1 VTHSIAPL
9 RPQTR
14 VKLMEQFKGLRFGQQ
29 IGLAELAGQYGPS
42 SRELIRRVAKDAV
55 SSGVL
60 EYCGSNERPAW
71 QRLPTPEK
79 TYPKASIRS
88 KAWTAIRIFGVRHER
103 FEVDDLV
110 QRISSEPSR
119 EMLVRYVAALTKS
132 GHLQRRERGVFR
144 LLRNTGPLAPVIT
157 RGVIYDPNTG
167 EHHG

>member
-29 IGLAELAGQYGPS
+29 IGLAQLAGQYGPS

-79 TYPKASIRS
+79 TYP
-88 KAWTAIRIFGVRHER
+88 
-103 FEVDDLV
+103 V

-132 GHLQRRERGVFR
+132 GHLQRKERGVFR